1 MAVSRLS
8 AVRLGTGRS
17 THFAGFVLPS
27 RFTLAGRLAVAGT
40 ATPPSFRGLR
50 RPRQSPNVIPTNAGI
65 HYKLSSRAQSPFL
78 LSPESMGTKSRDLA
92 SELNEPPHESFLQRQ
107 ESILNIRILNT
118 PVRSMRIR
126 IRICPFSVVSASPCV
141 ASQSRVLRRMNFGF
155 ACIRYGGSCFEFRY
169 SIRSYALCHCGPHRP
184 GIRCNALDK

>member
-8 AVRLGTGRS
+8 AVRHGTGRS

-65 HYKLSSRAQSPFL
+65 HYKLSSRAQSP
-78 LSPESMGTKSRDLA
+78 LA